1 MSIDGNNIR
10 VVQSNVLQLPI
21 EFLIRCSTSSEVDIR
36 NQLIG
41 ALSLVNKLRYSPL
54 RAGVQTAEGTGVVA
68 NLLALNARGL
78 EIAEKRPEEA
88 PTPYDR
94 PV

>member
-36 NQLIG
+36 DQLIG

-54 RAGVQTAEGTGVVA
+54 RDSVQNAEDTGVVA

-78 EIAEKRPEEA
+78 EIVAEVREKARGGA
-88 PTPYDR
+88 DT
-94 PV
+94 V

>member
-21 EFLIRCSTSSEVDIR
+21 EFLIQCSTSSEVDIR
-36 NQLIG
+36 DQLIG
-41 ALSLVNKLRYSPL
+41 TLSLVNKLRYSPL
-54 RAGVQTAEGTGVVA
+54 RDRVQTAEDTGVVA

-78 EIAEKRPEEA
+78 EIVAEVREKARGGA
-88 PTPYDR
+88 DT
-94 PV
+94 V